1 MDTSDLTSRGYGAVL
16 WEPDQQTVH
25 DARITRFMRWLAVHI
40 PGPIP
45 GRGHDFGGYAD
56 LWQWSVTEPGSFWA
70 AVWDYFE
77 VLGHRDPG
85 PVLTGEVMPDVQWF
99 TGTTLNYARNALRTA
114 WTDPDRTAIIFDS
127 ERTRAG
133 RLTYAQLAQQVAR
146 VARGLRALGVR
157 RGDRVAALL
166 PNVPEAVIGLLAT
179 ASIGAIWSSCSPDF
193 GARSVID
200 RFAQIE
206 PTVLIAGDG
215 YWYGGKEF
223 SRAQMVDDVVAALP
237 GLSAV
242 VLVDLIEAAGGFP
255 DRFIRWDNL
264 GAEAESEQGQREP
277 EFEEVPF
284 EHPLWVV
291 YSSGTTGLPK
301 PIMHGHGGIVLEHLK
316 ALAFHQDL
324 RPGDVF
330 TWYTTTG
337 WMMWNYLAGGLLA
350 GLTIV
355 LYDGSATY
363 PDTGRLWRLAAEHG
377 VTYLGVGA
385 PYLVACMKAGLRP
398 GDEADLSALRAIGST
413 GSPLPPEA
421 FGWVYD
427 RVSKDLLLGSFS
439 GGTDLCTG
447 FVGPCPLLPVRAG
460 IISGRCLGAEVEA
473 YDDDGQPVI
482 GQVGELVITQPMPS
496 MPVGFWN
503 DPGGARYRE
512 SYFDVYPGIW
522 RHGDWIE
529 LLPDGGCVIY
539 GRSDATLNRGGVR
552 MGTSEFYR
560 VVEGFGEVGDSLVV
574 DTGRLGAEGR
584 LILYVV
590 PAAGC
595 ELDDD
600 LAARLRAALRSQ
612 LSPRHVPDEIHQ
624 VPGIPRTLSG
634 KKLEVPVRK
643 ILLGTEPERAADP
656 NALANP
662 EVLAYFGGFRG
673 VAPPGQHSVTHPHP
687 RQLLSETTSSQWGD
701 GVVAGP
707 CPSGGSGGSSPRAMP
722 LREGLG
728 GSASGPCPSGG
739 VRGGLGGSSPRAS
752 TAQNH
757 KGVDSGRDAGQR
769 RSRDQGSPAGQ
780 GGRGL
785 GGQPRAGP
793 RHAGRRRR
801 RPVLPARLLPPGGHR
816 GPALA
821 LAAGGGGAG
830 PRPDRPAPAAGP
842 GADPGPGA
850 GTRASGPG
858 HPGQPG
864 GGHRHRRHAVPGRL
878 GHDPAEPPP
887 GRDLAARAPAVAGAP
902 GRDRRAA

>member
-25 DARITRFMRWLAVHI
+25 DARISHFMRWLEDRHVLY
-40 PGPIP
+40 PGS
-45 GRGHDFGGYAD
+45 YED
-56 LWQWSVTEPGSFWA
+56 LWRWSVSDPGAFWA
-70 AVWDYFE
+70 AVWNYFD
-77 VLGHRDPG
+77 VLGDRGPG

-99 TGTTLNYARNALRTA
+99 TGATLNYARNALRTA
-114 WTDPDRTAIIFDS
+114 WTDPGRTAIIFDS
-127 ERTRAG
+127 ERARAG
-133 RLTYAQLAQQVAR
+133 HLSYAQLAHQVAR

-223 SRAQMVDDVVAALP
+223 SRAGMVDEVVAALSYWAR
-237 GLSAV
+237 LSAV
-242 VLVDLIEAAGGFP
+242 VLVDLIGAADTP
-255 DRFIRWDNL
+255 SVRFTRWEDL
-264 GAEAESEQGQREP
+264 GPESPGSAQSAESEHREP

-284 EHPLWVV
+284 DHPLWVV

-363 PDTGRLWRLAAEHG
+363 PATDRLWRLAAEHG

-398 GDEADLSALRAIGST
+398 GDEVDLSALRAIGST

-421 FGWVYD
+421 FGWVYE
-427 RVSKDLLLGSFS
+427 RVKKDLLLGSFS

-460 IISGRCLGAEVEA
+460 IISGRCLGAKVEA
-473 YDDDGQPVI
+473 YDDDGRPVT

-503 DPGGARYRE
+503 DPGGVRYRE
-512 SYFDVYPGIW
+512 SYFDTYPGVW

-529 LLPDGGCVIY
+529 FLPDGGCIIY

-560 VVEGFGEVGDSLVV
+560 VVESFPEIADSLVV

-584 LILYVV
+584 LILYVT
-590 PAAGC
+590 PAAGR

-643 ILLGTEPERAADP
+643 ILLGAEPERAADP

-662 EVLAYFGGFRG
+662 EVLPYFGRSRT
-673 VAPPGQHSVTHPHP
+673 ADPP
-687 RQLLSETTSSQWGD
+687 QLL
-701 GVVAGP
+701 
-707 CPSGGSGGSSPRAMP
+707 
-722 LREGLG
+722 
-728 GSASGPCPSGG
+728 
-739 VRGGLGGSSPRAS
+739 
-752 TAQNH
+752 
-757 KGVDSGRDAGQR
+757 
-769 RSRDQGSPAGQ
+769 
-780 GGRGL
+780 
-785 GGQPRAGP
+785 
-793 RHAGRRRR
+793 
-801 RPVLPARLLPPGGHR
+801 
-816 GPALA
+816 
-821 LAAGGGGAG
+821 
-830 PRPDRPAPAAGP
+830 
-842 GADPGPGA
+842 
-850 GTRASGPG
+850 
-858 HPGQPG
+858 
-864 GGHRHRRHAVPGRL
+864 
-878 GHDPAEPPP
+878 
-887 GRDLAARAPAVAGAP
+887 
-902 GRDRRAA
+902 

>member
-1 MDTSDLTSRGYGAVL
+1 LPGVPGWHDAVKMDTSDLTGRGYGAVL

-25 DARITRFMRWLAVHI
+25 DARVTHFMRWLNARHI
-40 PGPIP
+40 AFPET
-45 GRGHDFGGYAD
+45 YQD
-56 LWQWSVTEPGSFWA
+56 LWRFSVGAPEAFWA
-70 AVWDYFE
+70 AVWNYFD
-77 VLGHRDPG
+77 VLGDRGPG
-85 PVLTGEVMPDVQWF
+85 PTLAGQTMPDVQWF
-99 TGTTLNYARNALRTA
+99 AGATLNYARNALRTA
-114 WTDPDRTAIIFDS
+114 WTDPDRTAIIFDA
-127 ERTRAG
+127 ERTRG
-133 RLTYAQLAQQVAR
+133 GSLSYSELASQVGR

-206 PTVLIAGDG
+206 PTVLIACDG
-215 YWYGGKEF
+215 YVYNGKEY
-223 SRAQMVDDVVAALP
+223 SRAEMIDDVTAALP

-242 VLVDLIEAAGGFP
+242 VQVNLIGEAP
-255 DRFIRWDNL
+255 RFTRWEDL
-264 GAEAESEQGQREP
+264 GAEAEDEHSEREP

-284 EHPLWVV
+284 DHPLWVV

-301 PIMHGHGGIVLEHLK
+301 PIVHGHGGIVLEHLK

-337 WMMWNYLAGGLLA
+337 WMMWNYLAGGLLT

-363 PDTGRLWRLAAEHG
+363 PAPDRLWRLAAEHG
-377 VTYLGVGA
+377 LTYLGVGA

-398 GDEADLSALRAIGST
+398 GADLDLSALRAVGST

-421 FGWVYD
+421 FGWVYQNVK
-427 RVSKDLLLGSFS
+427 RDLLLGSFS

-473 YDDDGQPVI
+473 YDDDGKPVT

-503 DPGGARYRE
+503 DPDRTRYRE
-512 SYFDVYPGIW
+512 SYFDTYPGIW

-529 LLPDGGCVIY
+529 FLPDGGCVIY

-560 VVEGFGEVGDSLVV
+560 VVEGFPEVADSLVV
-574 DTGRLGAEGR
+574 DTGRLGAAGDEQGR

-590 PAAGC
+590 PAAGR
-595 ELDDD
+595 ELDDE

-662 EVLAYFGGFRG
+662 EILAYFK
-673 VAPPGQHSVTHPHP
+673 AP
-687 RQLLSETTSSQWGD
+687 
-701 GVVAGP
+701 
-707 CPSGGSGGSSPRAMP
+707 
-722 LREGLG
+722 
-728 GSASGPCPSGG
+728 
-739 VRGGLGGSSPRAS
+739 
-752 TAQNH
+752 
-757 KGVDSGRDAGQR
+757 
-769 RSRDQGSPAGQ
+769 
-780 GGRGL
+780 
-785 GGQPRAGP
+785 
-793 RHAGRRRR
+793 
-801 RPVLPARLLPPGGHR
+801 
-816 GPALA
+816 
-821 LAAGGGGAG
+821 
-830 PRPDRPAPAAGP
+830 
-842 GADPGPGA
+842 
-850 GTRASGPG
+850 
-858 HPGQPG
+858 
-864 GGHRHRRHAVPGRL
+864 
-878 GHDPAEPPP
+878 
-887 GRDLAARAPAVAGAP
+887 
-902 GRDRRAA
+902 

>member
-16 WEPDQQTVH
+16 WEPDQQTIH
-25 DARITRFMRWLAVHI
+25 DARITRFMRWLA
-40 PGPIP
+40 

-56 LWQWSVTEPGSFWA
+56 LWQWSVTDPGSFWA

-77 VLGHRDPG
+77 VLGHRGPG
-85 PVLTGEVMPDVQWF
+85 PVLTGEVMPDFQWF
-99 TGTTLNYARNALRTA
+99 TGSTLNYARNALRTA
-114 WTDPDRTAIIFDS
+114 WTDPDRTAIIFDA

-133 RLTYAQLAQQVAR
+133 RLSYAQLAHEVAR
-146 VARGLRALGVR
+146 VGRGLRGLGVR
-157 RGDRVAALL
+157 RGDRVVALL
-166 PNVPEAVIGLLAT
+166 PNVPEAVIGLLAA

-206 PTVLIAGDG
+206 PTVLIACDG
-215 YWYGGKEF
+215 YCVQGQG
-223 SRAQMVDDVVAALP
+223 VLP
-237 GLSAV
+237 GADGRRRGGGPTGPVRSG
-242 VLVDLIEAAGGFP
+242 AGRP
-255 DRFIRWDNL
+255 DRPGRRLPGPVHPLGHL
-264 GAEAESEQGQREP
+264 GAENEHSDREP

-284 EHPLWVV
+284 DHPLWVV

-363 PDTGRLWRLAAEHG
+363 PATDRLWRLAAEHG

-385 PYLVACMKAGLRP
+385 PYLVACMRAGLRP
-398 GDEADLSALRAIGST
+398 GEEVDLSALRAIGST

-473 YDDDGQPVI
+473 YDDDGHPVI

-503 DPGGARYRE
+503 DPGGTRYRE

-560 VVEGFGEVGDSLVV
+560 VVEGFAEVADSLVV

-662 EVLAYFGGFRG
+662 EVLVYF
-673 VAPPGQHSVTHPHP
+673 AP
-687 RQLLSETTSSQWGD
+687 
-701 GVVAGP
+701 
-707 CPSGGSGGSSPRAMP
+707 
-722 LREGLG
+722 
-728 GSASGPCPSGG
+728 
-739 VRGGLGGSSPRAS
+739 
-752 TAQNH
+752 
-757 KGVDSGRDAGQR
+757 
-769 RSRDQGSPAGQ
+769 
-780 GGRGL
+780 
-785 GGQPRAGP
+785 
-793 RHAGRRRR
+793 
-801 RPVLPARLLPPGGHR
+801 
-816 GPALA
+816 
-821 LAAGGGGAG
+821 
-830 PRPDRPAPAAGP
+830 
-842 GADPGPGA
+842 
-850 GTRASGPG
+850 
-858 HPGQPG
+858 
-864 GGHRHRRHAVPGRL
+864 RL
-878 GHDPAEPPP
+878 G
-887 GRDLAARAPAVAGAP
+887 
-902 GRDRRAA
+902 